1 MNQVAKKQSAE
12 LAVVT
17 DMFEQDAST
26 GLENMSQEDLA
37 LPFLKVL
44 SQLSPELDSVE
55 GAKAGMIFNTVTGQ
69 AYDGTKGL
77 MVVPCAYER
86 KFVEWAPRGSG
97 GSGGPANVYPAT
109 SDIMTKTFR
118 KPGDSRDWLE
128 NGNYVENTAQHY
140 VLIIG
145 GEGEADQPALI
156 VMKATQ
162 LKKSRKW
169 NSMMMTT
176 KLMGK
181 NGPFT
186 PPSFSHVYRLTT
198 SKESNDKGSWYG
210 WEVERVGQVT
220 DPMQYGIAKAFAESV
235 TAGTVKVKHGEDSE
249 GAAPASKDHF

>member
-12 LAVVT
+12 LALVT
-17 DMFEQDAST
+17 DLFEQDAST
-26 GLENMSQEDLA
+26 GLENMSQDDLA

-44 SQLSPELDSVE
+44 SQLSPEIDSVE
-55 GAKAGMIFNTVTGQ
+55 GAKAGMIFNTVTGK
-69 AYDGTKGL
+69 ADDGTTGL
-77 MVVPCAYER
+77 MVIPCAYER
-86 KFVEWAPRGSG
+86 KFVEWQPRGQ
-97 GSGGPANVYPAT
+97 GSGGPANIYSST
-109 SDIMTKTFR
+109 SDIMSKTF
-118 KPGDSRDWLE
+118 KKSGDSRDWLE

-140 VLIIG
+140 VLIVG
-145 GEGEADQPALI
+145 TEGQADQPALI

-181 NGPFT
+181 AGPFT
-186 PPSFSHVYRLTT
+186 PPSFSHIYRLTT
-198 SKESNDKGSWYG
+198 NKESNDKGSWYG

-235 TAGTVKVKHGEDSE
+235 TAGAVKVKHGEDSE
-249 GAAPASKDHF
+249 GVAPPSKDHF